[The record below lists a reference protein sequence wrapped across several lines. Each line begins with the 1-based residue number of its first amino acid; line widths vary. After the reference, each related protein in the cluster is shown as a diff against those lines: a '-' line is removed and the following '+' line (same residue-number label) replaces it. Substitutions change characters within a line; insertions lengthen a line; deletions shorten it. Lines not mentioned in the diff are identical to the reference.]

1 MPQNLPLENLL
12 KSNPVLSPK
21 INIYL
26 PANSAEKKPVNDNGP
41 AEIKTDR
48 NDGPVAKGYSYQA
61 TNHATGPA
69 HALRPPRFSNSKFG
83 HVGATSQKDTN
94 ELSSSFGSLALD
106 GLPSMEMKKNAKFLS
121 TYSRNIAESEL
132 KTETSWLTTK

>member
-1 MPQNLPLENLL
+1 MPQHLPLENLL

-26 PANSAEKKPVNDNGP
+26 PANPAKKPINDNGP
-41 AEIKTDR
+41 AEIKSDR
-48 NDGPVAKGYSYQA
+48 KDVPVAKGYSYQA

-83 HVGATSQKDTN
+83 HVDATSRSDAN
-94 ELSSSFGSLALD
+94 NAMSSFGSLALD
-106 GLPSMEMKKNAKFLS
+106 GLPSVEMKKNAKFLS

-132 KTETSWLTTK
+132 KSETNWLSTK